1 MKYEVTTKQGN
12 NYIVSDDSVWMWIE
26 LERELGYTV
35 TEAAAKMIK
44 GSLDVISFVL
54 YKSAFA
60 QSKTQLK
67 TQRAWVENEFETFK
81 LVDEPDPKD
90 NLQTALSE

>member
-35 TEAAAKMIK
+35 TEAAAKMTK

-60 QSKTQLK
+60 QGKTQLK
-67 TQRAWVENEFETFK
+67 TQRAWVENEFETFE

-90 NLQTALSE
+90 NLQTA